1 MMQWILLAALTPGG
15 TVIPCGIPRYL
26 IFCRQKRILAAVLF
40 VFLGI
45 FQIPCTLSCER
56 VKDAV
61 HDGHVVLPGRVG
73 GSPAARR
80 LAIVFRA
87 APTQDAATTVSQASS
102 TAAASTPDVSQV
114 AQTQAAAAT
123 VFEAAPTQ
131 DAAATVSRASTTTT
145 TSRK

>member
-1 MMQWILLAALTPGG
+1 MKD
-15 TVIPCGIPRYL
+15 TVR
-26 IFCRQKRILAAVLF
+26 
-40 VFLGI
+40 
-45 FQIPCTLSCER
+45 
-56 VKDAV
+56 
-61 HDGHVVLPGRVG
+61 DGHIVLPGRVG
-73 GSPAARR
+73 GSSAARR

-87 APTQDAATTVSQASS
+87 APTQDAATTVSQASTS
-102 TAAASTPDVSQV
+102 AATPDVSQV